1 MQTGYHEPYPPPQG
15 DCLSDVYSRIFFKYF
30 EHKSLKKSSK
40 VFEIFITLLCY
51 GFHKKIARN
60 MSLLKKFKSIYKSFY
75 CLKALV
81 IIVCVHISVIAPV
94 HDMLEPN
101 THFEVIMHVIDVLA
115 H

>member
-1 MQTGYHEPYPPPQG
+1 
-15 DCLSDVYSRIFFKYF
+15 
-30 EHKSLKKSSK
+30 
-40 VFEIFITLLCY
+40 
-51 GFHKKIARN
+51 

-81 IIVCVHISVIAPV
+81 TIVCVHISVIAHV

-101 THFEVIMHVIDVLA
+101 IHFEVIMHVIDVLA